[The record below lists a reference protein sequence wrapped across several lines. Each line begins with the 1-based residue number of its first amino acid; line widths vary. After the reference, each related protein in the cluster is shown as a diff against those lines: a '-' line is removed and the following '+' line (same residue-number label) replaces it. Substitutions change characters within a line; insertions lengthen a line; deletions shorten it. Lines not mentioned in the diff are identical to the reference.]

1 MVRVTCV
8 LSISWQQAI
17 KLFTTL
23 YEACLI
29 IVSFTDGS
37 VVVCISKQN
46 KLNVNVLYSK
56 QITFACV
63 CGGGEMIIPCLTY
76 FQLVAAQ
83 ALDNR

>member
-1 MVRVTCV
+1 MC
-8 LSISWQQAI
+8 SISFMAAI
-17 KLFTTL
+17 NQTVHNPVWSLFDHSFL
-23 YEACLI
+23 YRG
-29 IVSFTDGS
+29 VSS
-37 VVVCISKQN
+37 HVCISKQN
-46 KLNVNVLYSK
+46 KLNVNVQYSK